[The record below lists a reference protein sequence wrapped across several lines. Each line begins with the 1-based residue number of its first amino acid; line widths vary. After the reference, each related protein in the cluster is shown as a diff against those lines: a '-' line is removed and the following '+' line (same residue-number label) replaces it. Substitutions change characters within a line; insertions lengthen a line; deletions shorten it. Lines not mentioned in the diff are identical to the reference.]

1 MISEVMRVAIE
12 HLRHKTSF
20 GELDIKVLS
29 EKEYRQPPSEFCA
42 LGYLG
47 VDVEIEGIKA
57 FLGNESVAENILW
70 YGNTVADEVICSIL
84 KPVK

>member
-47 VDVEIEGIKA
+47 VDVEIEGNEV
-57 FLGNESVAENILW
+57 FLGHESMAEVILE
-70 YGNTVADEVICSIL
+70 YGNIVADEFIYNIL

>member
-47 VDVEIEGIKA
+47 VDIEIEGVKT
-57 FLGNESVAENILW
+57 FLGNESMAENILW
-70 YGNTVADEVICSIL
+70 YGNTVADDFIYHVI